1 MQASTA
7 IAEERSGGTD
17 MRRSIAMLLCFFPTL
32 VSQSAGA
39 TSYLVYRKFEPGCD
53 DQSKRCSHY
62 RCSSAHMDFPRDI
75 PPACQRSF
83 EPRIFGAV
91 AFAGRIDP
99 PDSESHRQSSAV
111 SRVAQTDTAKPN
123 PPEGPPTKE
132 TAPAPGYAAIAK
144 WHKALLGRLARY
156 NRYPAQANS
165 AEGVV
170 SLAFTVDRKGNVV
183 TSRIEK
189 TSGSNVLDAE
199 ALALLARAAPFPAPP
214 PEVADADL
222 TFILPVRFCAGDK
235 H

>member
-1 MQASTA
+1 
-7 IAEERSGGTD
+7 
-17 MRRSIAMLLCFFPTL
+17 MLLCFFPTL

-39 TSYLVYRKFEPGCD
+39 TNYHVYRKFEPVCH
-53 DQSKRCSHY
+53 DQPKRCSHH
-62 RCSSAHMDFPRDI
+62 RCPSARMDFTRDI
-75 PPACQRSF
+75 SPACQRSF

-91 AFAGRIDP
+91 AFAGWIDP
-99 PDSESHRQSSAV
+99 PDSESHRQSEPSAV

-123 PPEGPPTKE
+123 PPEGPSTKKSE
-132 TAPAPGYAAIAK
+132 PAPGSAAIAK
-144 WHKALLGRLARY
+144 WHKALLARLARY
-156 NRYPAQANS
+156 NRYPTQANS
-165 AEGVV
+165 AEGAV

-222 TFILPVRFCAGDK
+222 TFILPVRFGAGDK